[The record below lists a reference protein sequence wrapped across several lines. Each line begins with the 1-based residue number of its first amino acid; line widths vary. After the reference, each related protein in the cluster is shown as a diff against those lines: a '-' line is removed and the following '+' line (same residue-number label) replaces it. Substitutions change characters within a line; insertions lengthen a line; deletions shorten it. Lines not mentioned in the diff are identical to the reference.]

1 MTFLIQVR
9 WPTKYP
15 SSTVWR
21 PGSSAV
27 SWYGLYALPQGGQ
40 TVARNLRR
48 AAPYGT
54 LFSNIDTG
62 HGLRV
67 FSSAGAVGR
76 GAHAGALTTF
86 WNVRASRRRNRCA
99 ACDPLLTAHDR
110 TRTVF

>member
-1 MTFLIQVR
+1 MTGVLQR
-9 WPTKYP
+9 TRGWDL
-15 SSTVWR
+15 WR
-21 PGSSAV
+21 P
-27 SWYGLYALPQGGQ
+27 ALMTEERMSGQ
-40 TVARNLRR
+40 FQSVRVLWPIVAITVRR

-86 WNVRASRRRNRCA
+86 WNVRASRRRNRCGACCALFA
-99 ACDPLLTAHDR
+99 ASAR
-110 TRTVF
+110 SSA